1 MSMRCKDMVN
11 FFVYSKD
18 ADEVVYK
25 YYPENHTNKDFGLIR
40 VSIDRKDITLDKVAE
55 EDFLCKVS
63 AEKFNKMRDA
73 IYEMQ
78 IENREEPFSRRS
90 GQRLLEGEE
99 WYYYADHVI
108 RRLREELDKGIIPE
122 KV

>member
-1 MSMRCKDMVN
+1 
-11 FFVYSKD
+11 
-18 ADEVVYK
+18 VVYK

-78 IENREEPFSRRS
+78 IENREEPFS
-90 GQRLLEGEE
+90 EEE
-99 WYYYADHVI
+99 WPKATVI

-122 KV
+122 KSIVAWY